1 MLKISRHYPI
11 SLFHSRMPIFLLFSL
26 GEMKGGEGGRERETN
41 GRIGVCRK
49 GVGRWSDDVYPS
61 LQNYN

>member
-1 MLKISRHYPI
+1 MV
-11 SLFHSRMPIFLLFSL
+11 
-26 GEMKGGEGGRERETN
+26 ERETN

-61 LQNYN
+61 LQNYNYNVTLDVRTIFINTSFLLNHCHVRILPSKWPL